1 MMRTSKMRAARAMCC
16 VLVGGAV
23 VLTAPGAVAA
33 AGNLDSVQGGFG
45 DYLDENIGTH
55 AHSGPSGENPHGHE
69 SATTAGGDRYRLR
82 VTCLAVRGNL
92 AAYGTLVISS
102 NNPDYPAG
110 TEFVEVALDS
120 GEPGGAGDGWAIFD
134 EPASTCADYLDDVV
148 ASVEPITHG
157 NIVIR
162 DAPS

>member
-1 MMRTSKMRAARAMCC
+1 MMRTSKMRAARAICC
-16 VLVGGAV
+16 VIVGVVV
-23 VLTAPGAVAA
+23 VLTAPAAVAG

-82 VTCLAVRGNL
+82 VICLAVRGNL
-92 AAYGTLVISS
+92 AAYGTLVLSS

-110 TEFVEVALDS
+110 TEFVEVVLDS

-134 EPASTCADYLDDVV
+134 EPASTCVHYLDDVV